1 MCFCGFGCLC
11 GRFLSL
17 LGVKK
22 SGFVPYSDRKN
33 AKNGGF
39 LRVFSDFW
47 FIFDVKM
54 VYYCIKFKNL
64 LKIYRYMYKLK

>member
-17 LGVKK
+17 SGVEK

-39 LRVFSDFW
+39 LQVCGDFW
-47 FIFDVKM
+47 CVFDVKM